1 MSDNGHLLLQQR
13 TSISRGCLL
22 FSLLPPGALKMARFL
37 HSHMAKGRFRMKMTQ
52 RNISE
57 KDNFLTPIYVYIGD
71 NENKNENNHKEN
83 IK

>member
-1 MSDNGHLLLQQR
+1 
-13 TSISRGCLL
+13 
-22 FSLLPPGALKMARFL
+22 
-37 HSHMAKGRFRMKMTQ
+37 MAKGRFRMKMTQ